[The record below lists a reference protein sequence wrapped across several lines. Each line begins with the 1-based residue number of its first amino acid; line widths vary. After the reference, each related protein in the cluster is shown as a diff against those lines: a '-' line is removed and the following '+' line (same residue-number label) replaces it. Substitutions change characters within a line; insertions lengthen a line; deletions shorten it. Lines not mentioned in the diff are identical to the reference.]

1 MSDAHRLQGVGIA
14 PGVACAPAVAVRW
27 SLPDVADRTVAP
39 GEVEGEVERLHE
51 AVAEV
56 VRQLDALR
64 ERTRQRAGE
73 EEAGIFDA
81 QMMMAQDRDFLDGVE
96 ALIRKNNLAAET
108 AYDFKAL
115 ELRNVWERSRTS
127 VLRDRLA
134 DLHAI
139 HVRMLAHLMGTATE
153 ESWLGTIREQVI
165 LVARELSPGLTV
177 QLDREHVA
185 GVISEEGTRT
195 SHAAILAHSLGI
207 PTVMGV
213 SGALE
218 AIPEGTMVLLDGQTG
233 TVLVDP
239 TPDELELAR
248 VQLLRRHKL
257 EMQLE
262 GIAREPAQTPDGVR
276 VTLQGNIDLPEEIEP
291 ALQHGTEGVGLLRTE
306 FLVTGRTALPSEDFQ
321 TEYFRRV
328 GAAFAG
334 HPVVIRSYDLGGD
347 KFPAAFQAP
356 HEANPFLGWRSI
368 RVCLDQP
375 DIFRPQLRAVL
386 RAAADRDVRL
396 MLPMVIALEELRIV
410 RAWLAEEAESLQGAG
425 IRAAATVPVG
435 VMIETPAAVLLAD
448 LLAVESDFL
457 SVGSN
462 DLTQYTLAVDRGNA
476 RLATRFSP
484 LHPAV
489 VRQLATVVEAAR
501 RADIPASVCG
511 EMASDPVAAVLL
523 LGLGYRTLSIAP
535 PAIPLVKWVLR
546 HVPEGEAAEA
556 ARIALAASDV
566 ATVRAAC
573 TEVLGRHLD
582 LRLVDP
588 TGALPHPSVGTSLPG
603 FR

>member
-1 MSDAHRLQGVGIA
+1 MSERLQGVGVS

-27 SLPDVADRTVAP
+27 SLPDVADRTVNDDEVD
-39 GEVEGEVERLHE
+39 GEIARLHE
-51 AVAEV
+51 AVV
-56 VRQLDALR
+56 VVSRHLDDL
-64 ERTRQRAGE
+64 RTRTLQRAGE

-115 ELRNVWERSRTS
+115 ELRNVWERSRVS

-139 HVRMLAHLMGTATE
+139 HIRMLAHLMGRSTE
-153 ESWLGTIREQVI
+153 DAWLGTINEQVI
-165 LVARELSPGLTV
+165 LVARELSPGITV

-185 GVISEEGTRT
+185 GLISEEGTRT

-213 SGALE
+213 RGALE
-218 AIPEGTMVLLDGQTG
+218 GIPEGAMVLLDGQTG
-233 TVLVDP
+233 VVLVDP

-248 VQLLRRHKL
+248 LQISRRHKL

-262 GIAREPAQTPDGVR
+262 GIASEPAITPDGVR

-291 ALQHGTEGVGLLRTE
+291 ALHHGAEGVGLLRTE
-306 FLVTGRTALPSEDFQ
+306 FLVTGRTSLPSEDFQ

-328 GAAFAG
+328 GAAFSG
-334 HPVVIRSYDLGGD
+334 HTVIIRTYDLGGD
-347 KFPAAFQAP
+347 KFPVAFQAP

-375 DIFRPQLRAVL
+375 EIFRPQLRALL
-386 RAAADRDVRL
+386 RAAADRDVQL
-396 MLPMVIALEELRIV
+396 MVPMVISLDELREV
-410 RAWLAEEAESLQGAG
+410 HAWLAEEADGLQQAG
-425 IRAAATVPVG
+425 VRAARTLPVG
-435 VMIETPAAVLLAD
+435 VMIETPAAVVLAD
-448 LLAVESDFL
+448 ELAAESAFL
-457 SVGSN
+457 SVGTN

-476 RLATRFSP
+476 RLAERFTP

-489 VRQLATVVEAAR
+489 VRQLATVQAAAE
-501 RADIPASVCG
+501 RAGIPVSVCG

-523 LGLGYRTLSIAP
+523 IGLGYHRLSIAP
-535 PAIPLVKWVLR
+535 PAIPLVKWVVR
-546 HVPEGEAAEA
+546 HVPASEARTA
-556 ARIALAASDV
+556 AQAALVAPDS
-566 ATVRAAC
+566 ATVRA
-573 TEVLGRHLD
+573 TLREVLGRHLD

-588 TGALPHPSVGTSLPG
+588 AGALPGLSVGASLPG

>member
-1 MSDAHRLQGVGIA
+1 MGQRLQGVGVS
-14 PGVACAPAVAVRW
+14 PGVAVAPAVSVRW
-27 SLPDVADRTVAP
+27 SLPDVADRTVADA
-39 GEVEGEVERLHE
+39 EVEGEIARLHG
-51 AVAEV
+51 AVAVV
-56 VRQLDALR
+56 VRHLDDLR
-64 ERTRQRAGE
+64 ERTLVRAGV

-81 QMMMAQDRDFLDGVE
+81 QIMMAQDRDFLDGVE

-115 ELRNVWERSRTS
+115 ELRNVWERSRMS

-139 HVRMLAHLMGTATE
+139 HVRMLSHLMGQSTD
-153 ESWLGTIREQVI
+153 ESWLGVGQGQVI
-165 LVARELSPGLTV
+165 LVARELSPGITV

-185 GVISEEGTRT
+185 GLISEEGTRT

-213 SGALE
+213 SGAME
-218 AIPEGTMVLLDGQTG
+218 AITEGTIVLLDGQTG
-233 TVLVDP
+233 SVLVDP
-239 TPDELELAR
+239 SPDELEVVRLQ
-248 VQLLRRHKL
+248 VSRRHKL

-262 GIAREPAQTPDGVR
+262 GIANLPAITPDEVR
-276 VTLQGNIDLPEEIEP
+276 IMLQGNIDLPEEIEP
-291 ALQHGTEGVGLLRTE
+291 ALRMGAEGVGLLRTE
-306 FLVTGRTALPSEDFQ
+306 FLVTGRTSLPSEDYQ

-328 GAAFAG
+328 GSAFSG

-347 KFPAAFQAP
+347 KFPVAFQAP

-375 DIFRPQLRAVL
+375 DIFRPQLRAML
-386 RAAADRDVRL
+386 RAAADRDLQL
-396 MLPMVIALEELRIV
+396 MLPMVISLDELRTV
-410 RAWLAEEAESLQGAG
+410 RTWLAEEAESL
-425 IRAAATVPVG
+425 RAAGVRAASDVPLG
-435 VMIETPAAVLLAD
+435 VMIETPAAVVLAD
-448 LLAVESDFL
+448 ALAAECAFL

-476 RLATRFSP
+476 RLAARFAP
-484 LHPAV
+484 MHPAV
-489 VRQLATVVEAAR
+489 VRQLATVHDAAS
-501 RADIPASVCG
+501 RAGIPVSVCG

-523 LGLGYRTLSIAP
+523 IGLGYRRLSIAP
-535 PAIPLVKWVLR
+535 PAIPLIKWVIR
-546 HVPEGEAAEA
+546 HVPAAEA
-556 ARIALAASDV
+556 RVAALAALDAHETTAV
-566 ATVRAAC
+566 HAVVR
-573 TEVLGRHLD
+573 EVLGRHLD

-588 TGALPHPSVGTSLPG
+588 TGALPQLSVGTSLPG

>member
-1 MSDAHRLQGVGIA
+1 MSERLQGVGVS

-27 SLPDVADRTVAP
+27 SLPDVADRTVAAEEVG
-39 GEVEGEVERLHE
+39 GEIARLHE
-51 AVAEV
+51 AVAV
-56 VRQLDALR
+56 VSRHLEEL
-64 ERTRQRAGE
+64 RTRTLQRAGE

-81 QMMMAQDRDFLDGVE
+81 QIMMAQDRDFLDGVE

-115 ELRNVWERSRTS
+115 ELRNVWERSRIS

-139 HVRMLAHLMGTATE
+139 HIRMLAHLMGRATE
-153 ESWLGTIREQVI
+153 DAWLGTITEQVI
-165 LVARELSPGLTV
+165 LVARELSPGITV

-185 GVISEEGTRT
+185 GLISEEGTRT

-213 SGALE
+213 RGALE
-218 AIPEGTMVLLDGQTG
+218 GIPEGAMVLLDGQTG
-233 TVLVDP
+233 AVLVDP
-239 TPDELELAR
+239 TPDELEVAR
-248 VQLLRRHKL
+248 LQISRRHKL

-262 GIAREPAQTPDGVR
+262 GIAGEPAITPDGVR

-291 ALQHGTEGVGLLRTE
+291 ALHHGAEGVGLLRTE

-328 GAAFAG
+328 GAAFSG
-334 HPVVIRSYDLGGD
+334 HAVIIRTYDLGGD
-347 KFPAAFQAP
+347 KFPVAFQAP

-375 DIFRPQLRAVL
+375 EIFRPQLRALL
-386 RAAADRDVRL
+386 RAAADRDVQL
-396 MLPMVIALEELRIV
+396 MVPMIISLDELREV
-410 RAWLAEEAESLQGAG
+410 HAMLAEEAEGLQAAG
-425 IRAAATVPVG
+425 VRAAQTLPVG
-435 VMIETPAAVLLAD
+435 VMIETPAAVVLAD
-448 LLAVESDFL
+448 ELAAASDFL
-457 SVGSN
+457 SVGTN

-476 RLATRFSP
+476 RLADRFTP

-489 VRQLATVVEAAR
+489 VRQLATVQAAAAR
-501 RADIPASVCG
+501 AGIPVSVCG

-523 LGLGYRTLSIAP
+523 LGLGYHRLSIAP
-535 PAIPLVKWVLR
+535 PALPLVKWVVR
-546 HVPEGEAAEA
+546 HVPAHEAATA
-556 ARIALAASDV
+556 AQAALVARDS
-566 ATVRAAC
+566 ATVRA
-573 TEVLGRHLD
+573 TLREVLGRHLD

-588 TGALPHPSVGTSLPG
+588 AGALPGLSVGASLPG